1 MFNHIRHELPELEQ
15 INEASGRY
23 YETPTGKRYPS
34 ALILIVFGGKYLET
48 F

>member
-23 YETPTGKRYPS
+23 YETPAADVTDQLPQ
-34 ALILIVFGGKYLET
+34 
-48 F
+48 